1 MSQSWLLV
9 DLSRSAPQTCW
20 LFSSDG
26 GRFHAGDHSRETN
39 DSRISSPSRHK
50 NGSAGVD
57 VDAAIQG
64 LDTVYE
70 HYEHLSRRFVWS
82 EHATVTPLSSL
93 RPDVRAAPASDCSSM
108 VRTVS
113 PAPSWVCNLNDP
125 FNTWGQ
131 HDLPHHTADT
141 TRAAAQTSDQRVG
154 PDALTRVE
162 QRTIDTAEI
171 SDGVPVSHVTSG
183 HPKPPSVPQGAVVMD
198 EPHESGS
205 QTTAGICTSRGT
217 DSIITAVVCDT
228 RPSLARE
235 PHTSFLNHDP
245 SQRWVCSQWPAATTA
260 EWGADHQH
268 DILTEQHRPK
278 LSTENV
284 ANANIAADSQ
294 ASTHD
299 LIQDKVAYPDCTR
312 SRGTSS
318 PQQRQPSPVPCPS
331 LLAPGSLS
339 AVTVS
344 GPAEDSLSL
353 CLGSHSQAPSGV
365 TAGVGQV
372 ENVQDV
378 SPIVERGGMET
389 VEICPDIQNPLKVTK
404 PSHADVP
411 PFVKVDHT
419 SAITHDPATPRTLRR
434 SARLRSKPA
443 ELASRMTGPRTG
455 RTRQMARNSTAV
467 DSARAQAKSDHTF
480 HLRRCR

>member
-1 MSQSWLLV
+1 
-9 DLSRSAPQTCW
+9 
-20 LFSSDG
+20 
-26 GRFHAGDHSRETN
+26 
-39 DSRISSPSRHK
+39 
-50 NGSAGVD
+50 
-57 VDAAIQG
+57 
-64 LDTVYE
+64 
-70 HYEHLSRRFVWS
+70 
-82 EHATVTPLSSL
+82 
-93 RPDVRAAPASDCSSM
+93 
-108 VRTVS
+108 
-113 PAPSWVCNLNDP
+113 
-125 FNTWGQ
+125 
-131 HDLPHHTADT
+131 
-141 TRAAAQTSDQRVG
+141 
-154 PDALTRVE
+154 
-162 QRTIDTAEI
+162 
-171 SDGVPVSHVTSG
+171 
-183 HPKPPSVPQGAVVMD
+183 MD

-260 EWGADHQH
+260 EW
-268 DILTEQHRPK
+268 
-278 LSTENV
+278 ENV

-344 GPAEDSLSL
+344 GPAEDSL
-353 CLGSHSQAPSGV
+353 CLGSHSQAPSGM

-411 PFVKVDHT
+411 P
-419 SAITHDPATPRTLRR
+419 TLRR

-480 HLRRCR
+480 HLRRSERLKQQSILLHPPVRKAKKWEH